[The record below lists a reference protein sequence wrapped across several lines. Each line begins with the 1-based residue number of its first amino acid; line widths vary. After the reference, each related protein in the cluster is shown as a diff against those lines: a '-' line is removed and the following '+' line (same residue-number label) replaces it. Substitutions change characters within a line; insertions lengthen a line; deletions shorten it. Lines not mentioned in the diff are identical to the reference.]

1 MSVELVKILVV
12 SFEKYFDHGMVLEPH
27 YKKSVPPMT
36 MNQDYTLEPV
46 RVSVGFL
53 LEDIPSINEAKNVI
67 EVKLSTTISWNESR
81 AIYHNLK
88 DDQSKNAL
96 RDYEKRK
103 LWVPKLIFQNSKRK
117 LDTRKSRF
125 HSEFSVSRKGALRR
139 GKSDIAED
147 IEMFLGKEN
156 PVVMVLST
164 TINVKCSFDFQLFP
178 FDTQVIKRD
187 ICLLIYFRHAM
198 FLWWLTARRR
208 KR

>member
-12 SFEKYFDHGMVLEPH
+12 SFEKYFDHGTVLEPH

-96 RDYEKRK
+96 RDYEKR
-103 LWVPKLIFQNSKRK
+103 
-117 LDTRKSRF
+117 
-125 HSEFSVSRKGALRR
+125 
-139 GKSDIAED
+139 
-147 IEMFLGKEN
+147 N
-156 PVVMVLST
+156 PVELRKKALT
-164 TINVKCSFDFQLFP
+164 
-178 FDTQVIKRD
+178 
-187 ICLLIYFRHAM
+187 LLRIYERIFKG
-198 FLWWLTARRR
+198 LWA
-208 KR
+208 KANAF